1 MRMLLLPFSWIYGM
15 IIRLR
20 NWAFDLGILKSTSF
34 DVPIINIGNLSTG
47 GTGKTPMAL
56 YLAKL
61 LSFKYKVAIL
71 SRGYGRATKG
81 FRWVTTQSTAR
92 EGNAD
97 LVAANQFTES
107 NLEKLRED
115 AAVGEGDYLDSLGL
129 LLGVP
134 RARLNDFGHLA
145 KERYAELFSRGDSSS
160 QQIVM
165 SLNEAVRRY
174 PWFRN

>member
-1 MRMLLLPFSWIYGM
+1 MSLNKQTSISRILANLLFVSLPLGLLLSINLYGCAVTTGATEGTSET
-15 IIRLR
+15 IPNTVEASTKLTS
-20 NWAFDLGILKSTSF
+20 STSPSSSKS
-34 DVPIINIGNLSTG
+34 DAAP
-47 GTGKTPMAL
+47 
-56 YLAKL
+56 
-61 LSFKYKVAIL
+61 
-71 SRGYGRATKG
+71 
-81 FRWVTTQSTAR
+81 QSTAR